1 LHWKHFL
8 NVTKIVN
15 EIPNEEPL
23 LEDIFEKYWSKAGK

>member
-15 EIPNEEPL
+15 EIPNKEPL
-23 LEDIFEKYWSKAGK
+23 LEDIFDKYWSKAGK